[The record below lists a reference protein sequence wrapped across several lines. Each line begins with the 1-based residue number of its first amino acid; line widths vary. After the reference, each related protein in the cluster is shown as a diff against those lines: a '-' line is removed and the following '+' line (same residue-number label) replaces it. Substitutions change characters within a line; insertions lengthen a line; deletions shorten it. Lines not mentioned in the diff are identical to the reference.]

1 MVHHSAW
8 PFNVLDRPQTS
19 ADVSSVQSHL
29 ASIGD
34 KSLILVDA
42 LCLHCNQWVRFVLD
56 HDERATFVFSS
67 MQSLVGRELLRQCG
81 GKYSLPRA
89 TSLVL
94 IDSAGFYTDS
104 TAALRIV
111 SLLSPSG
118 AVGRVRAALW
128 GAAAAVVPRPLR
140 DTIYASAA
148 DKRIEAALDQRT
160 DHSKCRSRYTD
171 PSHESRFLD
180 FEDVRSDGCE
190 SLMTREQ
197 QIYRS
202 FEKARAQTKKAQHA
216 VKAEYWAD
224 RSQWIGADGTVQGGD
239 GVPINYQPPLATSAG
254 SESVPDL
261 HPPSP
266 PHLIDMADY
275 IRMRNAATPPMP
287 PPRPD
292 PSVSGWRD
300 KRPPSPPP
308 PERALDLEEP
318 AVEGGTTFKEP
329 PVLDP
334 PEFDEIPL
342 TPEEETQANT
352 TKTKTTHTHAHSH
365 TLFPPMTSPCICHTP
380 VPPLIAPLRWFR
392 RFCTFSGSGAD
403 AVLGRRK

>member
-1 MVHHSAW
+1 
-8 PFNVLDRPQTS
+8 
-19 ADVSSVQSHL
+19 
-29 ASIGD
+29 
-34 KSLILVDA
+34 
-42 LCLHCNQWVRFVLD
+42 
-56 HDERATFVFSS
+56 
-67 MQSLVGRELLRQCG
+67 
-81 GKYSLPRA
+81 
-89 TSLVL
+89 
-94 IDSAGFYTDS
+94 
-104 TAALRIV
+104 
-111 SLLSPSG
+111 
-118 AVGRVRAALW
+118 
-128 GAAAAVVPRPLR
+128 
-140 DTIYASAA
+140 
-148 DKRIEAALDQRT
+148 
-160 DHSKCRSRYTD
+160 
-171 PSHESRFLD
+171 
-180 FEDVRSDGCE
+180 
-190 SLMTREQ
+190 MTREQ

-239 GVPINYQPPLATSAG
+239 GVPINYQPPLATSAE